1 MFKSKN
7 KFKVF
12 TEFAPYLKKVMQK
25 DIMISVT
32 DREKFVAY
40 EPGFKLDVNVKVG
53 SQIPEKDPLKK
64 TIATNEVIVATVPEE
79 VYGIPFRAVT
89 YPIQDR
95 SGKCIGAVGIAESLE
110 KEQVINNSLH
120 NIVNKI
126 EDTNNGIQKTA
137 LEVDE
142 IVNAIQEFSA
152 TTEEVTASVE
162 GINNLSSDIN
172 LKINDVTDVSKKVI
186 NDAEK
191 GIESVE
197 KINDTM
203 NTFINE
209 VGFVKEKIQ
218 QLDESIKSAYS
229 MINLITD
236 ISNQT
241 NLLALNASIEAARA
255 GEHGKGFA
263 VVADEVGKLA
273 IQSQESANE
282 ISQIMNKIQKEIS
295 GVVGNVNQ
303 TVETAN
309 EGKNEITNTT
319 KHIEKIL
326 KDNDTVYE
334 SILNIKDF
342 TDEQVINTKEIQK
355 AISDLAI
362 SVDET
367 AMDGVEINQNIQKQA
382 EKIESF
388 VSEINETAKKIMNK

>member
-1 MFKSKN
+1 MFKTKD

-32 DREKFVAY
+32 DQEKFVAY

-53 SQIPEKDPLKK
+53 SQIPEKDPLRK
-64 TIATNEVIVATVPEE
+64 TIESNEIIVATVPEE

-89 YPIQDR
+89 YPIQDKN
-95 SGKCIGAVGIAESLE
+95 GKCIGAVGIAESLE
-110 KEQVINNSLH
+110 KEQMINNSLH
-120 NIVNKI
+120 TIVDKI
-126 EDTNNGIQKTA
+126 ENTNSGIQETA
-137 LEVDE
+137 VDIDE

-162 GINNLSSDIN
+162 GINSLSSDIN
-172 LKINDVTDVSKKVI
+172 TKINDVTEVSKKVI
-186 NDAEK
+186 NEGEE

-197 KINDTM
+197 RINGTM
-203 NTFINE
+203 NNFISE
-209 VGFVKEKIQ
+209 VSQVKEKIQ
-218 QLDESIKSAYS
+218 ELDDSIKNAYS

-273 IQSQESANE
+273 VQSQESANE
-282 ISQIMNKIQKEIS
+282 ISQIMNKIQKEIT

-309 EGKNEITNTT
+309 EGKNEISKTT

-326 KDNDTVYE
+326 RDNDTVYE
-334 SILNIKDF
+334 SILNIKDY

-362 SVDET
+362 SVDKT
-367 AMDGVEINQNIQKQA
+367 AMNGVEINQNIQNQA
-382 EKIESF
+382 QKIESF
-388 VSEINETAKKIMNK
+388 VTEIYETAQNLMKK

>member
-1 MFKSKN
+1 MFKTKN

-40 EPGFKLDVNVKVG
+40 EPGFKLDVKVKVG
-53 SQIPEKDPLKK
+53 SQIPEKDPLRK
-64 TIATNEVIVATVPEE
+64 TIATNEIIVATVPEE

-89 YPIQDR
+89 YPIQDNN
-95 SGKCIGAVGIAESLE
+95 GNCIGAVGIAESLE

-120 NIVNKI
+120 NIVERI
-126 EDTNNGIQKTA
+126 EETNSGIQETA

-162 GINNLSSDIN
+162 GINNLSSNIN
-172 LKINDVTDVSKKVI
+172 HKINDVTDVSKKVI
-186 NDAEK
+186 NEAEE

-197 KINDTM
+197 NINETM
-203 NTFINE
+203 NNFINE
-209 VGFVKEKIQ
+209 VSHVKEKIQ
-218 QLDESIKSAYS
+218 ELDESIKSAYS

-273 IQSQESANE
+273 IQSQESASE
-282 ISQIMNKIQKEIS
+282 ISQIMNKIQNEIS
-295 GVVGNVNQ
+295 GVVGNVNK

-309 EGKNEITNTT
+309 EGKNEIAKTT

-367 AMDGVEINQNIQKQA
+367 AMNGVEINQNIQKQA

-388 VSEINETAKKIMNK
+388 VTEINETANNIMNK